1 MTFNA
6 RRKDTREKIELGG
19 LIVKAGLRYEK
30 RALLLGALIETARR
44 IRSDEDERSRLTAI
58 GAEAFGMTGT
68 EQWFSEFG
76 KTETGRLILGRTG
89 IALPYIASAAT
100 GIIFLFASAGS
111 TNIKL
116 AGWGVVG
123 GSSATIVIA
132 ALRETVRLAA
142 IFDHFPA
149 VRSALSYDPATMI
162 GAGAP
167 LMSAGFALR
176 VALVGNA
183 AFARSEPRRI
193 RGRRALHGEAEW
205 MKSTEAGKLFPD
217 TGGIVIGERYRVDKD
232 ITAKQSFRA
241 DSVETWGAGGKSPL
255 LCFDGSFGS
264 SHGIVFAGSGGFKTT
279 SVTIPTALKW
289 GDTLVLLD
297 PSNEVAPMVIGHRTN
312 AGRDVHIL
320 DPRTPDTGFNALD
333 WIGLHGRTKEEDIAA
348 VASWI
353 MSDSGGARGVRDDF
367 FRASA
372 LQLLTALIADVC
384 LSDRTEED
392 DQTLLQVRKNLSEP
406 EPKLRARLQSIYDN
420 SRSDFVKENVAAF
433 VNMTP
438 ETFSGV
444 YANAVKE
451 THWLS
456 YPNYAALVSESTFST
471 NDISAGNADVFINI
485 DLKTLETHSG
495 LARVIIGSF
504 LNAIYNRDGALKG
517 RALFLLDEVAR
528 LGYMRIL
535 ETARDAGRKY
545 GITLTMIYQS
555 IGQMRETYGGR
566 DAASKWFESA
576 SWISFAAINDPE
588 TADYISRRCGMT
600 TVEIDQVSRSVQ
612 SKGSSRTR
620 SKQLA
625 ARPLIQPH
633 EVLRMRADEQIVFTA
648 GNAPLRCGRAIWFRR
663 DDMRACVGENRFHS
677 PASGDGKHR

>member
-1 MTFNA
+1 MNRIILFIAPVALMFLVTIGL
-6 RRKDTREKIELGG
+6 TGIEHWLSG
-19 LIVKAGLRYEK
+19 
-30 RALLLGALIETARR
+30 
-44 IRSDEDERSRLTAI
+44 
-58 GAEAFGMTGT
+58 
-68 EQWFSEFG
+68 FG
-76 KTETGRLILGRTG
+76 KTEAARQTLGRAG
-89 IALPYIASAAT
+89 IALPYVAAALI
-100 GIIFLFASAGS
+100 GITFLFASAGS
-111 TNIKL
+111 IRIKM
-116 AGWGVVG
+116 AGWGVVAG
-123 GSSATIVIA
+123 CVATMVIA
-132 ALRETVRLAA
+132 AVREAIRLSTFANQVPVGKS
-142 IFDHFPA
+142 I
-149 VRSALSYDPATMI
+149 LSYVDPATLI
-162 GAGAP
+162 GAAAAA
-167 LMSAGFALR
+167 LSVCFALR

-183 AFARSEPRRI
+183 AFASAEPKRI
-193 RGRRALHGEAEW
+193 RGKRALHGEADW
-205 MKSTEAGKLFPD
+205 MNMQEAAKLFAD
-217 TGGIVIGERYRVDKD
+217 AGGIVIGERYRVDKD
-232 ITAKQSFRA
+232 GAGARAFRA
-241 DSVETWGAGGKSPL
+241 DDPQTWGSGGKSPL

-289 GDTLVLLD
+289 GGSLIVLD
-297 PSNEVAPMVIGHRTN
+297 PSNEVAPMVSVHRGSAN
-312 AGRDVHIL
+312 RDLFVL
-320 DPRTPDTGFNALD
+320 DPRKPETGFNALD
-333 WIGLHGRTKEEDIAA
+333 WIGQFGGTKEEDIAS

-353 MSDSGGARGVRDDF
+353 MSDSGGTRGVRDDF

-372 LQLLTALIADVC
+372 LQLLTAIIADVC
-384 LSDRTEED
+384 LSGHTEKEN
-392 DQTLLQVRKNLSEP
+392 QTLRQVRANLSEP
-406 EPKLRARLQSIYDN
+406 EPQLRQRLQEIYDN
-420 SRSDFVKENVAAF
+420 SGSDFVKENVAAF

-444 YANAVKE
+444 YANAIKE

-456 YPNYAALVSESTFST
+456 YPNYAALVSGKTFST
-471 NDISAGNADVFINI
+471 GDLAEGNTDVFINI
-485 DLKTLETHSG
+485 DLKTLETHAG

-504 LNAIYNRDGALKG
+504 LNGIYNRNGEMPG

-545 GITLTMIYQS
+545 GITLVMIYQS

-600 TVEIDQVSRSVQ
+600 TVEIDQVSRSSQ
-612 SKGSSRTR
+612 MRGSSRTR

-663 DDMRACVGENRFHS
+663 DDMKACVGMNRFHRLGNTPGPS
-677 PASGDGKHR
+677 RIEPARSATSKVDPEQ

>member
-1 MTFNA
+1 MTASKLALVVVPATLMTFA
-6 RRKDTREKIELGG
+6 VI
-19 LIVKAGLRYEK
+19 
-30 RALLLGALIETARR
+30 
-44 IRSDEDERSRLTAI
+44 
-58 GAEAFGMTGT
+58 GMTGT
-68 EQWFSEFG
+68 EQWLSNFG
-76 KTETGRLILGRTG
+76 KTESARLTLGRVG
-89 IALPYIASAAT
+89 IAAPYVSAAAV
-100 GIIFLFASAGS
+100 GVIFLFASAGS
-111 TNIKL
+111 ASIKFTGWSAL
-116 AGWGVVG
+116 AGAV
-123 GSSATIVIA
+123 ATILIA
-132 ALRETVRLAA
+132 AMRETARLAA
-142 IFDHFPA
+142 FAAQVPA
-149 VRSALSYDPATMI
+149 GKSLASYVDPATMV
-162 GAGAP
+162 GAAAA
-167 LMSAGFALR
+167 LMAGCFALR
-176 VALVGNA
+176 VGLIGNA
-183 AFARSEPRRI
+183 AFARAEPKRI
-193 RGRRALHGEAEW
+193 RGQRALHGEADW
-205 MKSTEAGKLFPD
+205 MTMQDAVKMFPD

-232 ITAKQSFRA
+232 STAALSFRA
-241 DSVETWGAGGKSPL
+241 DNPETWGAGGKSPL

-289 GDTLVLLD
+289 GGALVVLD
-297 PSNEVAPMVIGHRTN
+297 PSSEVAPMVNQHRKN
-312 AGRDVHIL
+312 AARFVRIL
-320 DPRTPDTGFNALD
+320 DPKEPETGFNALD
-333 WIGLHGRTKEEDIAA
+333 WIGRFGGTKEEDIAS

-353 MSDSGGARGVRDDF
+353 MSDSGGPRGVRDDF

-384 LSDRTEED
+384 LSGHTDSEN
-392 DQTLLQVRKNLSEP
+392 QTLRQVRANLSEP
-406 EPKLRARLQSIYDN
+406 EPKLRERLQSIYDN
-420 SRSDFVKENVAAF
+420 SNSGFVKENVAAF

-456 YPNYAALVSESTFST
+456 YPNYAALVSGSTFST
-471 NDISAGNADVFINI
+471 DALAAGETDVFINI

-504 LNAIYNRDGALKG
+504 LNAIYNRDGEVKG

-576 SWISFAAINDPE
+576 SWISFAAINDPD
-588 TADYISRRCGMT
+588 TADYISKRCGMT
-600 TVEIDQVSRSVQ
+600 TVEIDQVSRSFQ
-612 SKGSSRTR
+612 SRGSSRTR
-620 SKQLA
+620 SKHLA
-625 ARPLIQPH
+625 ARPLIQAH

-648 GNAPLRCGRAIWFRR
+648 GNPPLRCGRAIWFRR
-663 DDMRACVGENRFHS
+663 EDMKACVGTNRFHKIGKTS
-677 PASGDGKHR
+677 EACLIEPALSATSKLDPGK

>member
-1 MTFNA
+1 MTRILLFVA
-6 RRKDTREKIELGG
+6 PC
-19 LIVKAGLRYEK
+19 
-30 RALLLGALIETARR
+30 ALMIL
-44 IRSDEDERSRLTAI
+44 SAI
-58 GAEAFGMTGT
+58 GMTGI
-68 EQWFSEFG
+68 EHLLSAFG
-76 KTETGRLILGRTG
+76 KTDAARQMLGRAG
-89 IALPYIASAAT
+89 IALPYVFASLV
-100 GIIFLFASAGS
+100 GIVLLFASAGS
-111 TNIKL
+111 VRIRT
-116 AGWGVVG
+116 AGWGVVTG
-123 GSSATIVIA
+123 ATATLVIA
-132 ALRETVRLAA
+132 ALREAMRLSAFLEQVPA
-142 IFDHFPA
+142 GKSIFNY
-149 VRSALSYDPATMI
+149 LDPAKAI
-162 GAGAP
+162 GAAAV
-167 LMSAGFALR
+167 LMSALFGMR
-176 VALVGNA
+176 VAIAGNA
-183 AFARSEPRRI
+183 AFAKAEPKRI
-193 RGRRALHGEAEW
+193 VGKRALHGEADW
-205 MKSTEAGKLFPD
+205 MKLSQAEKLFAE
-217 TGGIVIGERYRVDKD
+217 TGGIVIGERYRVDRD
-232 ITAKQSFRA
+232 IVAAQSFRA
-241 DSVETWGAGGKSPL
+241 DSAETWGAGGKSPL

-279 SVTIPTALKW
+279 SVTVPTALKW
-289 GDTLVLLD
+289 GGALVVLD
-297 PSNEVAPMVIGHRTN
+297 PSNEVAPMVSKHRGDAN
-312 AGRDVHIL
+312 RDVFVL
-320 DPRTPDTGFNALD
+320 DPKKSEIGFNALD
-333 WIGLHGRTKEEDIAA
+333 WIGRFGGTKEEDIAS

-384 LSDRTEED
+384 LSGHTTEN
-392 DQTLLQVRKNLSEP
+392 DQTLRQVRKNLSEP
-406 EPKLRARLQSIYDN
+406 EPKLRQRLQEIYDDSN
-420 SRSDFVKENVAAF
+420 SDFVKENVAAF

-456 YPNYAALVSESTFST
+456 YPNYAALVSGTTFTTS
-471 NDISAGNADVFINI
+471 DLAGGKTDVFINV

-504 LNAIYNRDGALKG
+504 LNAIYNRNGEMEEK
-517 RALFLLDEVAR
+517 ALFLLDEVAR

-588 TADYISRRCGMT
+588 TADYISRRCGTT
-600 TVEIDQVSRSVQ
+600 TVEINQVSRSFQ
-612 SKGSSRTR
+612 SRGSSRTR

-648 GNAPLRCGRAIWFRR
+648 GHAPLRCGRAIWFRR
-663 DDMRACVGENRFHS
+663 EDMKTCVKPNAHFPQSAEKR
-677 PASGDGKHR
+677 

>member
-1 MTFNA
+1 Y
-6 RRKDTREKIELGG
+6 
-19 LIVKAGLRYEK
+19 IVASLV
-30 RALLLGALIETARR
+30 
-44 IRSDEDERSRLTAI
+44 
-58 GAEAFGMTGT
+58 GMV
-68 EQWFSEFG
+68 
-76 KTETGRLILGRTG
+76 L
-89 IALPYIASAAT
+89 
-100 GIIFLFASAGS
+100 LFASAGS
-111 TNIKL
+111 VRIRT
-116 AGWGVVG
+116 AGWGVVAG
-123 GSSATIVIA
+123 AIVTLLIAT
-132 ALRETVRLAA
+132 LREATRLSAFA
-142 IFDHFPA
+142 EKIPEGRSIFNY
-149 VRSALSYDPATMI
+149 LDPATTI
-162 GAGAP
+162 GAAAA
-167 LMSAGFALR
+167 LLSALFGLR
-176 VALVGNA
+176 VAIAGNA
-183 AFARSEPRRI
+183 AFAKAELKRV
-193 RGRRALHGEAEW
+193 RGKRALHGEADW
-205 MKSTEAGKLFPD
+205 MRLAQSEQLFPES
-217 TGGIVIGERYRVDKD
+217 GGIVIGERYRVDKD
-232 ITAKQSFRA
+232 SIAAQSFRT
-241 DSVETWGAGGKSPL
+241 DSAETWGAGGMSPL

-289 GDTLVLLD
+289 GGALVVLD
-297 PSNEVAPMVIGHRTN
+297 PSNEVAPMVSKHRGDAN
-312 AGRDVHIL
+312 RDVFVL
-320 DPRTPDTGFNALD
+320 DPKSSEIGFNALD
-333 WIGLHGRTKEEDIAA
+333 WIGRFGGTKEEDIAS

-353 MSDSGGARGVRDDF
+353 ISDSGGARGVRDDF

-384 LSDRTEED
+384 LSGHTGEPE
-392 DQTLLQVRKNLSEP
+392 QTLRQVRKNLSEP
-406 EPKLRARLQSIYDN
+406 EPKLRERLQSIYHN
-420 SRSDFVKENVAAF
+420 SNSDFVKENVAVF

-456 YPNYAALVSESTFST
+456 YPNYAALVSGTTFTTS
-471 NDISAGNADVFINI
+471 DIAKGNTDVFINI

-495 LARVIIGSF
+495 LARVVIGAF
-504 LNAIYNRDGALKG
+504 LNAIYNRNGEMEG

-555 IGQMRETYGGR
+555 IGQLRETYGGR

-600 TVEIDQVSRSVQ
+600 TVEIDQVSRSFQ

-663 DDMRACVGENRFHS
+663 EDMKACVK
-677 PASGDGKHR
+677 PALFRERAEKR